1 MKANEN
7 IGTEWAKVL
16 LLFGKKALFY
26 TEVKFSY

>member
-7 IGTEWAKVL
+7 IGTKWDKVL

-26 TEVKFSY
+26 TEVKFS

>member
-1 MKANEN
+1 MKANGN
-7 IGTEWAKVL
+7 IGMEQATVL